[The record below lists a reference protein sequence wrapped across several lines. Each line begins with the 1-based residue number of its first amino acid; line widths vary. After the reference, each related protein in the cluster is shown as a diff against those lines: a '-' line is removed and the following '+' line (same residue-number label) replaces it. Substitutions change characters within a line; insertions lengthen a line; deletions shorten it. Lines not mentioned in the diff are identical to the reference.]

1 MKHSLRAK
9 RKARHHKRLG
19 QSSKLNLVSL
29 MDIFTIL
36 VFFLMV
42 NQSEVR
48 VLQNSKDLQLP
59 VSVAEQLPHENI
71 VISVFKDS
79 VLVQE
84 RLIWQQKGT
93 QNTDAN
99 GSNVSKGKKVN
110 EKLSEEAVNNLVA
123 ALETELTYQSTKRP
137 QLTEQEQQKGR
148 AVTIIGDASVEYD
161 LLKQI
166 MAVCATADYRN
177 MSLAVEQIASKS
189 MNNGG
194 A

>member
-1 MKHSLRAK
+1 MKQSLRAK

-19 QSSKLNLVSL
+19 KTSKLNLVAL

-48 VLQNSKDLQLP
+48 VLQNTKDLKMP
-59 VSVAEQLPHENI
+59 VSVAEQLPYENI

-84 RLIWQQKGT
+84 RLIWQQSSLPSVSNDQLSEQPIDTLASALKSELIY
-93 QNTDAN
+93 QAN
-99 GSNVSKGKKVN
+99 KRPDLSEQ
-110 EKLSEEAVNNLVA
+110 EKLN
-123 ALETELTYQSTKRP
+123 
-137 QLTEQEQQKGR
+137 GR
-148 AVTIIGDASVEYD
+148 AVTIIGDATIKYD

-166 MAVCATADYRN
+166 MAICAEADYRN
-177 MSLAVEQIASKS
+177 MSLAVEQIAAKGIIEKQI
-189 MNNGG
+189 NNGG
-194 A
+194 V

>member
-1 MKHSLRAK
+1 MKQSLRAK

-19 QSSKLNLVSL
+19 KTSKLNLVAL

-48 VLQNSKDLQLP
+48 VLQNTKELKLP

-84 RLIWQQKGT
+84 RLIWQQPT
-93 QNTDAN
+93 LRSVTDD
-99 GSNVSKGKKVN
+99 
-110 EKLSEEAVNNLVA
+110 KLSELSNESFTD
-123 ALETELTYQSTKRP
+123 ALTNELRYQTNKRP
-137 QLTEQEQQKGR
+137 ELTEQEKLNGR
-148 AVTIIGDASVEYD
+148 AVTIIGDATIEYVF
-161 LLKQI
+161 LKQI
-166 MAVCATADYRN
+166 MAICADADYRN
-177 MSLAVEQIASKS
+177 MSLAVEQISAKGITEKQT
-189 MNNGG
+189 NNGG
-194 A
+194 V